1 MDSQGLEIS
10 PEEYERGPKV
20 CEVII
25 ACCQHDPN
33 VRPSREDVLRILG
46 GESWANIR
54 AHRITAQRDAVGAVG
69 AVLLIG
75 LAFLGVAALAA

>member
-1 MDSQGLEIS
+1 
-10 PEEYERGPKV
+10 
-20 CEVII
+20 
-25 ACCQHDPN
+25 